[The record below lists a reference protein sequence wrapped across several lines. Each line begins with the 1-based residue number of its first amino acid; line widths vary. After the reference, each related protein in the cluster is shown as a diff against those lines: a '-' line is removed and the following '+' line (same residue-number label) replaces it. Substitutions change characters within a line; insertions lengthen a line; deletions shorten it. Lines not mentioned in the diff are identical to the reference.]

1 MTTYVAF
8 SFPFGFFRVMSLKL
22 NYSKLE
28 KYWLLTQMIVRIIE
42 WKQVLWLNILKW
54 QIIVTSILLW
64 QEYSFSCCRWWLWW
78 CFNCIFAFLGLNL
91 VTHILHDTL
100 TGSVN
105 SCQHFLNCL
114 HQNFWKKICSVE
126 ADVMCWNCSNQSI
139 FLKNDIITHNLTGY
153 NSYPEC

>member
-1 MTTYVAF
+1 MLT
-8 SFPFGFFRVMSLKL
+8 RQRL
-22 NYSKLE
+22 NNTIWRKMLLE
-28 KYWLLTQMIVRIIE
+28 LEGTL
-42 WKQVLWLNILKW
+42 VLWLNILKW

-64 QEYSFSCCRWWLWW
+64 QEYSFPCCRWWLWW

-114 HQNFWKKICSVE
+114 HQKFWK
-126 ADVMCWNCSNQSI
+126 N
-139 FLKNDIITHNLTGY
+139 LKSKQMWWFEIKHLENDSFQFFWLPWFA
-153 NSYPEC
+153 SS

>member
-1 MTTYVAF
+1 MLT
-8 SFPFGFFRVMSLKL
+8 RQRL
-22 NYSKLE
+22 NNTIWRKMLLE
-28 KYWLLTQMIVRIIE
+28 LEGTL
-42 WKQVLWLNILKW
+42 VLWLNILEW

-64 QEYSFSCCRWWLWW
+64 QEYSFPCCRWWLWW

-114 HQNFWKKICSVE
+114 HQNFWKNLKSKQMWWFEIKHFENHSYQNI
-126 ADVMCWNCSNQSI
+126 WLSWFISN
-139 FLKNDIITHNLTGY
+139 NH
-153 NSYPEC
+153 

>member
-1 MTTYVAF
+1 MLT
-8 SFPFGFFRVMSLKL
+8 RQRL
-22 NYSKLE
+22 NNTIWRKMLLE
-28 KYWLLTQMIVRIIE
+28 LEGTL
-42 WKQVLWLNILKW
+42 VLWLNILKW

-64 QEYSFSCCRWWLWW
+64 QEYSFPCCRWWLWW

-114 HQNFWKKICSVE
+114 HQKFWKNSKSKQMWWFEIKHLE
-126 ADVMCWNCSNQSI
+126 
-139 FLKNDIITHNLTGY
+139 NDSFQFFYYHDLHQVKSCY
-153 NSYPEC
+153 V